1 MEKNTYSTYDVR
13 LRAVRAVT
21 SGESV
26 GWVARAYQV
35 APSTLHRWVNRHR
48 LDGEEGLQRK
58 QVEGRPRKINQPILT
73 KLKKLI
79 LEPASE
85 FGFETDFWTCRRM
98 MIVAKSKLRVNVSQ
112 PTMWRMLRSLD
123 LTYQK
128 PERIYHEGRDQARE
142 EWIRREVPKIRKC
155 VKKHR
160 AILYFEDESN
170 VSLTASL
177 GKSWSP
183 RGKTPVAK
191 VTGRRGGVAAMSA
204 ISGSGR
210 LAFTL
215 LERRIAS
222 AEVIHFLAQL
232 LREHSRRHLVVVMDQ
247 ASPHT
252 SAQTQAFIN
261 SQPRLHVFYLPK
273 YSPKFNP
280 DEYVWNHL
288 KHQELKWHQ
297 ARDKK
302 ALAKLTEKKLRS
314 MSQNPELLRGL
325 WFRCCIA
332 ELMN

>member
-1 MEKNTYSTYDVR
+1 MKEHVYSTYEIR
-13 LRAVRAVT
+13 LRAVRAVD
-21 SGESV
+21 SGQPV
-26 GWVARAYQV
+26 GTVAAAYQV
-35 APSTLHRWVNRHR
+35 NPSTLHRWLKRYRDIGN
-48 LDGEEGLQRK
+48 EGLLRQR
-58 QVEGRPRKINQPILT
+58 VEGRPPKFGDGTLESLRSFILQPAT
-73 KLKKLI
+73 
-79 LEPASE
+79 A
-85 FGFETDFWTCRRM
+85 FGFETDFWTCKRM
-98 MIVAKSKLRVNVSQ
+98 IIVAQDQLQVKVSQ
-112 PTMWRMLRSLD
+112 PTMWRMLRSLE

-128 PERIYHEGRDQARE
+128 PERIYHEGSDQARE
-142 EWIRREVPKIRKC
+142 EWIRKEVPKIRRC

-183 RGKTPVAK
+183 RGKTPIAK

-204 ISGSGR
+204 ISGSGH

-222 AEVIHFLAQL
+222 EEVIHFLSQL
-232 LREHSRRHLVVVMDQ
+232 LSEHQRRHLVVVMDQ
-247 ASPHT
+247 ASPHV
-252 SAQTQAFIN
+252 SARTREFIA
-261 SQPRLHVFYLPK
+261 SQRRLHVFYLPK

-280 DEYVWNHL
+280 DEYVWHHL

-297 ARDKK
+297 AKNKPELLELTRM
-302 ALAKLTEKKLRS
+302 KLHS
-314 MSQNPELLRGL
+314 MSGNPELLRGL

>member
-1 MEKNTYSTYDVR
+1 MEKNAYSTYDVR
-13 LRAVRAVT
+13 LRAVLAVI
-21 SGESV
+21 SGEPV
-26 GWVARAYQV
+26 GWVAKAYQV
-35 APSTLHRWVNRHR
+35 DPSTLHRWVNRYR
-48 LDGEEGLQRK
+48 LDGEEGLRRK
-58 QVEGRPRKINQPILT
+58 QVEGRPRKIDRQIIDALKEIIL
-73 KLKKLI
+73 K
-79 LEPASE
+79 PATE

-98 MIVAKSKLRVNVSQ
+98 RIVAKSKLRVKVSQ

-128 PERIYHEGRDQARE
+128 PERIYHEGSDQARE
-142 EWIRREVPKIRKC
+142 EWVRREVPKIRRC
-155 VKKHR
+155 VQKHR

-204 ISGSGR
+204 LSGSGR

-302 ALAKLTEKKLRS
+302 ELARLTEKKLRS
-314 MSQNPELLRGL
+314 MSRNPELLRGL

-332 ELMN
+332 ELMK

>member
-1 MEKNTYSTYDVR
+1 V
-13 LRAVRAVT
+13 
-21 SGESV
+21 
-26 GWVARAYQV
+26 Q
-35 APSTLHRWVNRHR
+35 
-48 LDGEEGLQRK
+48 
-58 QVEGRPRKINQPILT
+58 
-73 KLKKLI
+73 
-79 LEPASE
+79 
-85 FGFETDFWTCRRM
+85 
-98 MIVAKSKLRVNVSQ
+98 
-112 PTMWRMLRSLD
+112 
-123 LTYQK
+123 
-128 PERIYHEGRDQARE
+128 
-142 EWIRREVPKIRKC
+142 
-155 VKKHR
+155 KHR

-204 ISGSGR
+204 LSGSGR

-302 ALAKLTEKKLRS
+302 ELARLTEKKLRS
-314 MSQNPELLRGL
+314 MSRNPELLRGL

-332 ELMN
+332 ELMK